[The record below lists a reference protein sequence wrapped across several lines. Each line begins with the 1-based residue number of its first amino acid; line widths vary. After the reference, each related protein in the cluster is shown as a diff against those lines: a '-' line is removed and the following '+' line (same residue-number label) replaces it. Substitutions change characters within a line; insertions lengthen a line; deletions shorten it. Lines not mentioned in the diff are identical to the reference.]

1 VVALAAAIPVWSAA
15 QTLRAAGADARRMLP
30 AIRMTIAVHGFVAAI
45 LILAERF
52 A

>member
-1 VVALAAAIPVWSAA
+1 VVALAAAIPVWTATQA
-15 QTLRAAGADARRMLP
+15 LRAAKRDAREMLP
-30 AIRMTIAVHGFVAAI
+30 AIRVTIAVHGFVAAI